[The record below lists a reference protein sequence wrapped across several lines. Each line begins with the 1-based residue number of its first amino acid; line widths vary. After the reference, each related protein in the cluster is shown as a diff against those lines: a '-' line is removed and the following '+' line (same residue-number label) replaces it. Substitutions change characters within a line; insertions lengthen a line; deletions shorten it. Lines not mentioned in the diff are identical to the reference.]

1 MSHHLMSRRRLLAT
15 GGGLSLAALLAACSD
30 DSQKAQTT
38 GAAASG
44 GALALSLLLP
54 GDLPAGWD
62 AVLAEVNKKL
72 QADLGFTIKPQF
84 IPWTNY
90 GQQALLKFTAGEKF
104 DTALQA
110 RWLNMTQLA
119 ASGSI
124 VELSSLLSSGK
135 YPNLAATIDPKIIEL
150 NRWSG
155 KLYGLPQINSVARFH
170 HFSIRQDLAEKLG
183 MSDITDFAGLEK
195 FWYDVKQKNKDI
207 IPIGISSRMPKL
219 LVAWNPVGWLN
230 PSMWDNPTMS
240 IASFTGDSLNFVLA
254 ADGKQTGS
262 SNPVPWWEAPGMVDA
277 LRLVRKY
284 YQDGLINKNAL
295 TLDSKALDSQF
306 KAGRVATMWAMT
318 DGLSS
323 TALPELTKSVP
334 GAMIA
339 NVMPLKGGEN
349 AKPYQT
355 FQSDNFVVLNAKGQ
369 SNEKAMQLQDWVSIK
384 ENHDLL
390 NYGIAGKDW
399 NPIGDDKYEKLSTYT
414 FPGFALAW
422 RAKLERRVKDMT
434 ESETKWFDW
443 AQDIDNFTVDPYA
456 SFVPDPEPIKR
467 ENTQVTAAM
476 TQFANPLFL
485 GAVDV
490 DQGLD
495 KLKKALDRAGLAK
508 VQAEMAKQ
516 ADAYLKGQ

>member
-1 MSHHLMSRRRLLAT
+1 MSHPIMSRRRLLAT

-30 DSQKAQTT
+30 QKPQAGGGAQ
-38 GAAASG
+38 SG

-54 GDLPAGWD
+54 GDVPAGWD

-72 QADLGFTIKPQF
+72 QADLGFTVKPQF
-84 IPWTNY
+84 IPWANY

-110 RWLNMTQLA
+110 RWLNMSQLA

-124 VELSSLLSSGK
+124 VELSGLLSSGK
-135 YPNLAATIDPKIIEL
+135 YPNLTATIDPRIIEL
-150 NRWSG
+150 NRWGG

-170 HFSIRQDLAEKLG
+170 HFAIRQDLADKYG
-183 MSDITDFAGLEK
+183 MSEITDFSGLER
-195 FWYDVKQKNKDI
+195 FWYTVKQKNKDI
-207 IPIGISSRMPKL
+207 IPIGVNSRMPKL

-230 PSMWDNPTMS
+230 PSMWENPRTS
-240 IASFTGDSLNFVLA
+240 IVSFTGESLAFVLA
-254 ADGKQTGS
+254 ADGRQTGS
-262 SNPVPWWEAPGMVDA
+262 SHPVPFWEAPGMVDA

-295 TLDSKALDSQF
+295 TLDSKALESQL
-306 KAGRVATMWAMT
+306 KAGRFATAWAMT
-318 DGLSS
+318 DGLTSQL
-323 TALPELTKSVP
+323 LPELAKNVP
-334 GAMIA
+334 GATLA
-339 NVMPLKGGEN
+339 NVMPLKGGKD

-355 FQSDNFVVLNAKGQ
+355 FQADNFLVLNAKGQ
-369 SNEKAMQLQDWVSIK
+369 NNEKAMQLEDWLSIK
-384 ENHDLL
+384 DNHDLIT
-390 NYGIAGKDW
+390 YGVQGKDW
-399 NPIGDDKYEKLSTYT
+399 NPIGDDKYEMLSTYT
-414 FPGFALAW
+414 FPGFGLSW
-422 RAKLERRVKDMT
+422 RAKLERRVKGMT
-434 ESETKWFDW
+434 ASETTWFDW

-456 SFVPDPEPIKR
+456 GFVPDPEPVKR
-467 ENTQVTAAM
+467 ENTQITAAM
-476 TQFANPLFL
+476 TQFANPLFI

-508 VQAEMAKQ
+508 VQAELAKQ